1 MRDTTK
7 ISYKKFVYFTIFLPQ
22 YANKPSHLVLR
33 VLLRLL
39 TQYFTSWDSFLRNPQ
54 IRRRLAALQILS
66 AGFRPVRYFRT
77 KEKSENIWGTVSERT
92 AVRTLG
98 VT

>member
-1 MRDTTK
+1 MRNIIK
-7 ISYKKFVYFTIFLPQ
+7 ISYKKFTHLTIFLPQ
-22 YANKPSHLVLR
+22 YANEPSHLVLWIIHR
-33 VLLRLL
+33 FL
-39 TQYFTSWDSFLRNPQ
+39 TQYFISWDSFLRNPQ
-54 IRRRLAALQILS
+54 IRRRVAALQILF